1 MGTINRRIQTELTRQ
16 KISKALT
23 GKKHTPEH
31 KQRISE
37 SLLGKPKTKQTIRR
51 MSLAK
56 RNMSDLTKYRM
67 SLAKR
72 GKNHP
77 LYKVTGPANPRWGKK
92 YPKKTVQKDLYDTS
106 SI

>member
-1 MGTINRRIQTELTRQ
+1 METIHRRIQTELTKQ

-37 SLLGKPKTKQTIRR
+37 SLLGKPKTKQTIRK

-77 LYKVTGPANPRWGKK
+77 LYGITGPANPRWGKK
-92 YPKKTVQKDLYDTS
+92 YPKKIIQKNS
-106 SI
+106 SDISIV